1 VQGFVGAKHAL
12 KRSFGSGNHGADGN
26 QSRTRSRDIEQ
37 VYAHDENNPTR
48 RIMGT
53 TKASTHEQLAIDSLL
68 VTDELFLNTQVKT
81 RKKYVQ
87 LVEFVRRM
95 EERSIF
101 VVPCT

>member
-1 VQGFVGAKHAL
+1 
-12 KRSFGSGNHGADGN
+12 
-26 QSRTRSRDIEQ
+26 
-37 VYAHDENNPTR
+37 
-48 RIMGT
+48 MGT